1 MSVNFGNLD
10 ERLCHLWRSRE
21 VRRWIAANSY
31 DQVVPFPTS
40 PQCPRSIR
48 FISTLIA
55 ACVLTLALPACAS
68 GNDSAKGTTRTIPV
82 LWAGTDASGAPAG
95 GVEKATVTVKP
106 DQVNDPG
113 FTLDLKSIRAKNA
126 GPQWVAATSS
136 AAAVATILSAAD
148 PGTIAI
154 HYGITGSIDGPSGG
168 AILTVG
174 TLAAIRGAML
184 DPKITMTGT
193 ISPDGSVGA
202 ISGVPEKLRGAAK
215 AGFTKVLLPMNNL
228 RSSGE
233 ASTTDMVAY
242 GASLGLEVTGVLDV
256 AAAYAMFTG
265 SSITPALQGRYVDA
279 PAVTAAG
286 TATAVALLDRLDT
299 AIAAGQQVVSTDS
312 FQVSRDQMREAID
325 AGRPAD
331 AYAIGYDAYTR
342 LVGKRATAECGLRQ
356 RSKGDIATQAALLA
370 ETSAL
375 RSQARMLM
383 EDATQRAT
391 LEQLDEI
398 ALLSVPFALGWSTYV
413 DAILAGIENSFAG
426 SAPPTPSAYCLV
438 AAALATSRADL
449 EVFQA
454 DALAIVKATPNPQ
467 VSTVQPAQELL
478 SDYTDFLISAGDA
491 NRDYV
496 TTVIRR
502 GAAPL
507 TSASGE
513 PDYLQLALDA
523 LSTSTNAE
531 PSSTQTLSSEIL
543 RSAEAITYFVIG
555 VGLVA
560 NLQSYGLINP
570 GISGDASLPNNPQ
583 FMENAVENAA
593 SNVNAYA
600 LELESRSI
608 IPGSASWSARWG
620 VAASN
625 LYEEPVRVATG
636 RVTAL
641 NELWYD
647 VVNAAIIYA
656 ATAGT
661 QEAK

>member
-1 MSVNFGNLD
+1 ML
-10 ERLCHLWRSRE
+10 
-21 VRRWIAANSY
+21 AA
-31 DQVVPFPTS
+31 
-40 PQCPRSIR
+40 
-48 FISTLIA
+48 L
-55 ACVLTLALPACAS
+55 VLALALPACAS
-68 GNDSAKGTTRTIPV
+68 GNGSAKGTTRTIPV
-82 LWAGTDASGAPAG
+82 LWAGTDASGAPTG
-95 GVEKATVTVKP
+95 GVERATVTVVP
-106 DQVNDPG
+106 DPVDDPG
-113 FTLDLKSIRAKNA
+113 FTLDLQSIRAKDA

-136 AAAVATILSAAD
+136 AAAAATVLSAAA
-148 PGTIAI
+148 PGTISI
-154 HYGITGSIDGPSGG
+154 RYGITGSIDGPSGG

-184 DPKITMTGT
+184 DPKVTMTGT

-215 AGFTKVLLPMNNL
+215 AGFTKVLLPKVNL
-228 RSSGE
+228 RSPGE

-256 AAAYAMFTG
+256 AAAYAVFTG
-265 SSITPALQGRYVDA
+265 SSITPAVEGRYVDA

-286 TATAVALLDRLDT
+286 TATAIALLDRIDAAL
-299 AIAAGQQVVSTDS
+299 AAGPEVVSTRS
-312 FQVSRDQMREAID
+312 IRVSRDQMRAAID
-325 AGRPAD
+325 EGRPAD
-331 AYAIGYDAYTR
+331 AYALGYDAYSR
-342 LVGKRATAECGLRQ
+342 LVEERAVDDCRQ
-356 RSKGDIATQAALLA
+356 RQTSQGDMATRAALLT

-375 RSQARMLM
+375 RSQARVLI
-383 EDATQRAT
+383 EATTQQASV
-391 LEQLDEI
+391 EQFDTI
-398 ALLSVPFALGWSTYV
+398 ALLSVPFALGWTTYT
-413 DAILAGIENSFAG
+413 DAILAGIEVAFAG
-426 SAPPTPSAYCLV
+426 SAPPTSNAYCSV
-438 AAALATSRADL
+438 AAALAASRSDL

-454 DALAIVKATPNPQ
+454 DALAIVRATPNPA
-467 VSTVQPAQELL
+467 VPTVTPVQDLL
-478 SDYTDFLISAGDA
+478 SDYTDFLITAGDA

-507 TSASGE
+507 TTASGE
-513 PDYLQLALDA
+513 PDYLQLALDTLA
-523 LSTSTNAE
+523 ASTS
-531 PSSTQTLSSEIL
+531 STPASAQNLSSEII
-543 RSAEAITYFVIG
+543 RSAEAITYFVVG

-560 NLQSYGLINP
+560 NSQSYGLTDP

-583 FMENAVENAA
+583 FMQNAIDNAA

-600 LELESRSI
+600 LELEARSI

-625 LYEEPVRVATG
+625 LHEEPARVATG

-656 ATAGT
+656 ATT
-661 QEAK
+661 TSR